1 MTSYGMLLDVNVLPQ
16 KSKTK
21 MQQTSIIDCKFV
33 SITDMW
39 SIVVQVLGR
48 GDQYLTYTDTIVG
61 NQIFFP
67 DE

>member
-1 MTSYGMLLDVNVLPQ
+1 MLLDVNVLPK

-21 MQQTSIIDCKFV
+21 MQQTSIIDFKFV

-39 SIVVQVLGR
+39 SIAVQVLGR
-48 GDQYLTYTDTIVG
+48 GDQYLRYTSTMIG

-67 DE
+67 GK